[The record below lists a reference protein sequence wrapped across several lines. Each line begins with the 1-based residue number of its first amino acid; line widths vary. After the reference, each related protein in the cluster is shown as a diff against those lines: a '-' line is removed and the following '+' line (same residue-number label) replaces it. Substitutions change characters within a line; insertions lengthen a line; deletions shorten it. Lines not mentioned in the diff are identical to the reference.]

1 MERNMKT
8 RTALAA
14 MALAATAGWLLGNIP
29 AKSRPPRFAQL
40 TMADIGEEQKPMV
53 KYILS
58 VSRVGLGGPYN
69 LFLRSPGGGQ
79 KMLDLLDYLRFHSS
93 VPARLNE
100 FVILT
105 QGRRWRSQVEWFAH
119 VPIALKA
126 GLSPHVVEELRL
138 NKRPTT
144 MQADEAAVYD
154 FIMEL
159 YAKHTVSDPTYDR
172 LHGFLNDQQIVDL
185 TMTSGVYDSLA
196 AMMAMGELGVPP
208 GGELPFKP
216 GQP

>member
-1 MERNMKT
+1 MKT
-8 RTALAA
+8 GTALAA
-14 MALAATAGWLLGNIP
+14 IVLATTAGWLLGSMP

-40 TMADIGEEQKPMV
+40 TMADITEEQKPMV

-58 VSRVGLGGPYN
+58 VSRVGIGGPYN
-69 LFLRSPGGGQ
+69 LFLRSPAGGQ

-100 FVILT
+100 FAILI
-105 QGRRWRSQVEWFAH
+105 QGRRWRSQSEWFSH

-126 GLSPHVVEELRL
+126 GLTSQTIEELRL
-138 NKRPTT
+138 NKRPSA
-144 MQADEAAVYD
+144 MQPDEAAVYE

-159 YAKHTVSDPTYDR
+159 YAKHAVSDPTYDR

-185 TMTSGVYDSLA
+185 ALTSGTYDGLA
-196 AMMAMGELGVPP
+196 ALMAMAEQGIPV

-216 GQP
+216 GDP

>member
-1 MERNMKT
+1 MKT
-8 RTALAA
+8 RTALVA
-14 MALAATAGWLLGNIP
+14 MALAASAGWLVAWNTP

-40 TMADIGEEQKPMV
+40 TTADITEQQRPMV
-53 KYILS
+53 QYILS
-58 VSRVGLGGPYN
+58 VSRVGIGGPYN
-69 LFLRSPGGGQ
+69 LFLRSPEGGQ

-100 FVILT
+100 FAILT
-105 QGRRWRSQVEWFAH
+105 QGRRWRSQVEWFSH

-126 GLSPHVVEELRL
+126 GVSPQTVEELRAD
-138 NKRPTT
+138 KRPIT
-144 MQADEAAVYD
+144 MQPDEAAVYD

-159 YAKHTVSDPTYDR
+159 YARHAVSDATYDR

-185 TMTSGVYDSLA
+185 TMTSGIYDGLA
-196 AMMAMGELGVPP
+196 ALMAMAEQGVPP

-216 GQP
+216 GER